1 MRAQEYKTVF
11 VTDQGSVQ
19 QAVAI
24 TKMTDLLRRRR
35 KYLRPLFFTAKPGRG
50 SNPAQ
55 KNDLQKMNPYHVSHI
70 ALTLLQLW
78 LDIQIFLLH
87 HKHIPNSCHGHEWLI
102 IQAIRD

>member
-24 TKMTDLLRRRR
+24 TKITDRRRRRRR
-35 KYLRPLFFTAKPGRG
+35 KLCPLFFTVKPRG

-55 KNDLQKMNPYHVSHI
+55 QMTFK
-70 ALTLLQLW
+70 
-78 LDIQIFLLH
+78 
-87 HKHIPNSCHGHEWLI
+87 
-102 IQAIRD
+102 R

>member
-24 TKMTDLLRRRR
+24 TKMTDRVRRRRRRR
-35 KYLRPLFFTAKPGRG
+35 KLRPLFFTAKPRG

-55 KNDLQKMNPYHVSHI
+55 QMTFK
-70 ALTLLQLW
+70 
-78 LDIQIFLLH
+78 
-87 HKHIPNSCHGHEWLI
+87 
-102 IQAIRD
+102 R